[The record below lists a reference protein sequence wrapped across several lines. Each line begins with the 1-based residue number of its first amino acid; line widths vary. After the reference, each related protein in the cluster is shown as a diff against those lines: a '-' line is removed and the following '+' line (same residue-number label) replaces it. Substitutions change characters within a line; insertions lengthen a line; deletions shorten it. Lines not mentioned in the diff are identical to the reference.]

1 MMHERCQ
8 ILGSII
14 EALWRCD
21 LNCEIYWKGKCKE
34 KEEEN

>member
-8 ILGSII
+8 ILGNII
-14 EALWRCD
+14 EALWRCY
-21 LNCEIYWKGKCKE
+21 LNCEIHWKGKCKE